1 MDSSR
6 LLSMIAR
13 CSRDEPGQSHRFPP
27 RRFAFGFLAGVVVV
41 VALLERVAVLL
52 EIEIVE
58 QRAEDR
64 DVALAQALG
73 GALYEIDRKSTR
85 LNSSHTPLSRMPSS
99 AWKHKQDLASVTMPE
114 QTTGGGQGLRDEF
127 DH

>member
-73 GALYEIDRKSTR
+73 GALYEIAWR
-85 LNSSHTPLSRMPSS
+85 LS
-99 AWKHKQDLASVTMPE
+99 AVHREHDAVGVRGE
-114 QTTGGGQGLRDEF
+114 
-127 DH
+127 H